1 MLELMFVSLFT
12 ILPDY
17 LVRRYLQGKRWGQE
31 LNLFSVWH
39 ELRWGLTGCVLLT
52 VTLITVIFYYHPSTT
67 NVSSFFRTVTILSE
81 GGGRV
86 AEVYVANNQR
96 VEAGDP
102 LFKLDDAS
110 QAAAAETARQQIAE
124 VDASL
129 LVAQSDLAA
138 AIGGVEQAEA
148 AYRQALDELEIK
160 RAVRERSP
168 GSVSELEIT
177 RLENLLASR
186 QGGVSAA
193 TAGRKSV
200 EAQISTLLPAQ
211 RASAKA
217 ALEQANTELAK
228 MMVYAGTS
236 GTVQQFTLKP
246 GDIVNPIL
254 RPAGIL
260 VPETSGERRFQ
271 AGFGQISS
279 QVIRPGMIAEITCVS
294 KPFTIIPMVI
304 VEIQDVIS
312 AGQIRPSDQ
321 LLDLQDR
328 ARPGTITVFMEPLYA
343 GQTDDIPSGSK
354 CIANAYTSN
363 HDMLDAEDLSTPKW
377 LFYHMVDTVGIVHAL
392 LLRIQALVLP
402 VQTLVFSGH

>member
-39 ELRWGLTGCVLLT
+39 ELRWGLTGCVILT

-236 GTVQQFTLKP
+236 GTVQQFSLKP

-260 VPETSGERRFQ
+260 VPESSGERRFH

>member
-1 MLELMFVSLFT
+1 MLELLFCSLFT

-17 LVRRYLQGKRWGQE
+17 LARRYLQGKRWGQE
-31 LNLFSVWH
+31 LNLFSVWY
-39 ELRWGLTGCVLLT
+39 ELRWGLSGCAILT
-52 VTLITVIFYYHPSTT
+52 VALITIIFYYHPSTT

-86 AEVYVANNQR
+86 AEVYVTNNQR
-96 VEAGDP
+96 VAAGDR
-102 LFKLDDAS
+102 LFRLDES
-110 QAAAAETARQQIAE
+110 SEAAAAETARRQIAE
-124 VDASL
+124 IEASL
-129 LVAQSDLAA
+129 LVAQSDLAS
-138 AIGGVEQAEA
+138 AIAVLSQAEA
-148 AYRQALDELEIK
+148 AYEQTLAELTRK
-160 RAVRERSP
+160 QTLQER
-168 GSVSELEIT
+168 GSAAVSEQEVE
-177 RLENLLASR
+177 RLEHLLDVRKGAID
-186 QGGVSAA
+186 AA
-193 TAGRKSV
+193 IAGQKSV
-200 EAQISTLLPAQ
+200 ESEISTLLPAQ
-211 RASAKA
+211 NASAEA

-236 GTVQQFTLKP
+236 GTVQQFTLQP

-260 VPETSGERRFQ
+260 VPELLRERRFQ

-321 LLDLQDR
+321 LLDLQDQ
-328 ARPGTITVFMEPLYA
+328 ARPGTITAYMEPLYA

-363 HDMLDAEDLSTPKW
+363 HDLLDAEDLSTPKW
-377 LFYHMVDTVGIVHAL
+377 LFYHMVDTVGLVHAL

>member
-1 MLELMFVSLFT
+1 LS
-12 ILPDY
+12 
-17 LVRRYLQGKRWGQE
+17 
-31 LNLFSVWH
+31 
-39 ELRWGLTGCVLLT
+39 GCAILT
-52 VTLITVIFYYHPSTT
+52 VALITIIFYYHPSTT

-86 AEVYVANNQR
+86 AEVYVTNNQR
-96 VEAGDP
+96 VEAGEP

-110 QAAAAETARQQIAE
+110 QAAAAETARRQIAE
-124 VDASL
+124 IDASL

-138 AIGGVEQAEA
+138 AIGVANQARA
-148 AYRQALDELEIK
+148 NLQQTIDELGRKKPLFDKGSGAVSRREI
-160 RAVRERSP
+160 E
-168 GSVSELEIT
+168 
-177 RLENLLASR
+177 RLENLLNVR
-186 QGGVSAA
+186 EGTVESALA
-193 TAGRKSV
+193 NQEAV
-200 EAQISTLLPAQ
+200 EIKISTLLPAQ
-211 RASAKA
+211 KASAEA

-236 GTVQQFTLKP
+236 GTVQQFTLQP

-260 VPETSGERRFQ
+260 VPELLRERRFQ

-279 QVIRPGMIAEITCVS
+279 QVIRP
-294 KPFTIIPMVI
+294 
-304 VEIQDVIS
+304 S

-321 LLDLQDR
+321 LLDLQDQ
-328 ARPGTITVFMEPLYA
+328 ARPGTITAYMEPLYA

-363 HDMLDAEDLSTPKW
+363 HDLLDAEDLSTPKW
-377 LFYHMVDTVGIVHAL
+377 LFYHMVDTVGLVHAL

>member
-160 RAVRERSP
+160 RTVRERSP

-236 GTVQQFTLKP
+236 GTVQQFSLKP

-260 VPETSGERRFQ
+260 VPESSGERRFH

-363 HDMLDAEDLSTPKW
+363 HDMLHAEDLSTPKW

>member
-39 ELRWGLTGCVLLT
+39 ELRWGLTGCVILT

-236 GTVQQFTLKP
+236 GTVQQFSLKP

-260 VPETSGERRFQ
+260 VPESSGERRFQ